1 MFKVNNKDTRTHEII
16 LHLVLL
22 FLLLTLSRKIPA
34 GLGLLEPIRNID
46 SSILLDNDMK
56 ITRNLLLNNNLFDS
70 CKNSLIL
77 DTTKDC
83 LIKTVRLG

>member
-16 LHLVLL
+16 VHLV
-22 FLLLTLSRKIPA
+22 PA
-34 GLGLLEPIRNID
+34 GLGLLEPIGNID